1 MLGHLVL
8 VDDLAYTHTN
18 VVLASMFAE
27 LDVRAN
33 ALQSLANIVEH
44 CFCCGLLLDDSEAKL
59 IVANIEI
66 EMFGDLLGDELV

>member
-1 MLGHLVL
+1 
-8 VDDLAYTHTN
+8 
-18 VVLASMFAE
+18 MFAE

-66 EMFGDLLGDELV
+66 EMFGDLLGDELVYARTDLVLTFEIAEFNI